1 MFSFSQ
7 FGHNSSR
14 VYLASV
20 KKSLW
25 HPRYGYQNKA
35 VKISVKYKVYVEY
48 VKRNKASAPA
58 YYMYIIV
65 AKFIDSVSI
74 HLDLSLAPS
83 SQRRG
88 SLKEEVSLW
97 KRI

>member
-1 MFSFSQ
+1 MGDTSQ
-7 FGHNSSR
+7 
-14 VYLASV
+14 VLL
-20 KKSLW
+20 K
-25 HPRYGYQNKA
+25 
-35 VKISVKYKVYVEY
+35 
-48 VKRNKASAPA
+48 APA

-83 SQRRG
+83 SLRRG